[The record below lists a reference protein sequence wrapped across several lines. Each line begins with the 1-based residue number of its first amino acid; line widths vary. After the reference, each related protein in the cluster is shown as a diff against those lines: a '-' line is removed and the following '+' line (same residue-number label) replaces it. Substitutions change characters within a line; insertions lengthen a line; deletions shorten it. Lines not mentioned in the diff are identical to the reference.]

1 MFTVT
6 VSNLQPHMF
15 TYCPVDATS
24 HCIVS
29 ISVFRWRKYC
39 AFHNNMFHDSFCL
52 IALSA
57 FTIIWLLRDVPL
69 MVTFIECLTLGCY
82 HSAFRPEIH
91 KHAKD
96 FSLSTYDLSRSGRI
110 VHALVSSE
118 FCYHFAF
125 NAGLQ
130 LIPDNLGSSI
140 LCHIFLLY

>member
-1 MFTVT
+1 
-6 VSNLQPHMF
+6 MF
-15 TYCPVDATS
+15 TYRPVDVTS

-39 AFHNNMFHDSFCL
+39 ASHDNIFHVSFCL
-52 IALSA
+52 IAHSA

-69 MVTFIECLTLGCY
+69 MITCIECLTLGCY
-82 HSAFRPEIH
+82 HSPFRPELR

-96 FSLSTYDLSRSGRI
+96 FSLSTYGLSRSARI
-110 VHALVSSE
+110 FHALVSFE

-130 LIPDNLGSSI
+130 LIPDNLGISV